1 MKKLLNLAMYALIS
15 STFIS
20 AIPVVAKIPHF
31 KHSKENHSL
40 DSLSDA
46 RVIKQ
51 LYINSNQALLSSKL
65 ATYKSK
71 NSRLKVLTEGIVEKQ
86 IALNEDLRALSK
98 AKGIDLPM
106 STPDGGQRPD
116 GRIDSAPENL
126 RDTSR
131 IQNAVGEAVVQS
143 GKKPQANI
151 IDEVSVS
158 TEVNRLKNLD
168 EKSIDKAYQQSA
180 TTNQNQLIALLEE
193 AGNSTDS
200 EIKAFSKKY
209 LPQAKQ
215 QLKKLGNIKL

>member
-1 MKKLLNLAMYALIS
+1 MKKLLNLAFYALIS
-15 STFIS
+15 LTFIS
-20 AIPVVAKIPHF
+20 AIPVVGKIPHL
-31 KHSKENHSL
+31 KYAKKKHSL

-51 LYINSNQALLSSKL
+51 LYINSTQALLSSKL

-71 NSRLKVLTEGIVEKQ
+71 NSRLKVLTEEIVERQ

-106 STPDGGQRPD
+106 STPEGGLRPD

-131 IQNAVGEAVVQS
+131 IQNAGGEAVVQS

-200 EIKAFSKKY
+200 EIKVFSKKY